1 MDNLLLFTK
10 EDENILN
17 KYTLISK
24 NSLEEKEY
32 ENYVE
37 KYPAL
42 ENEDLYIVNDMSKEE
57 RENLN
62 NLMAKPLLV
71 FSNINNE
78 VTAEKIKQQLYTTQ
92 TNSSTINLAQQT
104 NQINVIDII
113 KNMPEEKLDQIL
125 EKVQEQVNQMNE
137 SIISQAAIV
146 QVKNEYKQIGMDT
159 D

>member
-57 RENLN
+57 RENFIVSLTPLPSHLSVCLVHPGLQYCRFYLQ
-62 NLMAKPLLV
+62 NLKPYQIQHSLIEIWRYILTHLLMV
-71 FSNINNE
+71 NI
-78 VTAEKIKQQLYTTQ
+78 
-92 TNSSTINLAQQT
+92 
-104 NQINVIDII
+104 
-113 KNMPEEKLDQIL
+113 
-125 EKVQEQVNQMNE
+125 
-137 SIISQAAIV
+137 
-146 QVKNEYKQIGMDT
+146 GG
-159 D
+159 

>member
-57 RENLN
+57 R
-62 NLMAKPLLV
+62 
-71 FSNINNE
+71 
-78 VTAEKIKQQLYTTQ
+78 
-92 TNSSTINLAQQT
+92 
-104 NQINVIDII
+104 
-113 KNMPEEKLDQIL
+113 
-125 EKVQEQVNQMNE
+125 
-137 SIISQAAIV
+137 
-146 QVKNEYKQIGMDT
+146 
-159 D
+159 

>member
-62 NLMAKPLLV
+62 NLMEKQLLV
-71 FSNINNE
+71 F
-78 VTAEKIKQQLYTTQ
+78 
-92 TNSSTINLAQQT
+92 
-104 NQINVIDII
+104 
-113 KNMPEEKLDQIL
+113 
-125 EKVQEQVNQMNE
+125 
-137 SIISQAAIV
+137 
-146 QVKNEYKQIGMDT
+146 
-159 D
+159 